1 MATPT
6 PVLNDRR
13 AASLKQNV
21 ASGTASAKKKVRR
34 LKGVGRMRKL
44 DLCSFT
50 QKLAAMLDAG
60 LPLVQCMD
68 ALSEQTITPEFKVV
82 VKDIGARIEAGQSF
96 SEALEQYKELF
107 GDLYVSMIRA
117 GEMGGGLS
125 EVTARLATYM
135 ENSMAMTRKVKSAL
149 TYPVMVLGLAFI
161 LTTGMIL
168 FVVPVFKKMFEDFGG
183 TLPAPTQMLI
193 DFSDLMKSFWAVF
206 IYAGIGV
213 GIYFIRKWLRTDVGA
228 MTFDRH
234 VLRAPIAGPL
244 IEKVAMAR
252 FARTFSSMIRSGV
265 PILKCMEI
273 VSQATGNRFIGQ
285 CVLAAGNKIEGG
297 LPLAKALMESGKFPP
312 MLLHMIAAGE
322 KTGNV
327 DGMLEKVADFYEAEV
342 ESAMDSLS
350 SMIEPLLMAFLG
362 VTVGGI
368 VICMFMPIFKLSTVV
383 GA

>member
-1 MATPT
+1 MATTT
-6 PVLNDRR
+6 PVVNDRR

-21 ASGTASAKKKVRR
+21 AAGAVSAKRKVRR

-68 ALSEQTITPEFKVV
+68 ALSEQTITPEFKLV

-135 ENSMAMTRKVKSAL
+135 ENSMAMARKVKSAM

-193 DFSDLMKSFWAVF
+193 DFSDLLKKYSPLFIIGIFFAV
-206 IYAGIGV
+206 
-213 GIYFIRKWLRTDVGA
+213 YFFRKWLRTDQGA
-228 MTFDRH
+228 LTFDRN
-234 VLRAPIAGPL
+234 VLHAPVAGPL
-244 IEKVAMAR
+244 VEKVAMAR

-285 CVLAAGNKIEGG
+285 SVLAAGSKIEGG

-327 DGMLEKVADFYEAEV
+327 DGMLEKVAEFYEAEV
-342 ESAMDSLS
+342 EAAMDSLS

-368 VICMFMPIFKLSTVV
+368 VICMFMPIFKLSSVV